1 MKRFLTAL
9 LCLLTISVF
18 SIAFADSSADR
29 GQKDQQEAVQKDDA
43 DRMMQ
48 EAKRL
53 PSTLIT
59 DEERPDVSADA
70 KAIDENPWQARYEEI
85 PSNTE

>member
-9 LCLLTISVF
+9 LCLLTIAVF
-18 SIAFADSSADR
+18 SIAFADSSADT
-29 GQKDQQEAVQKDDA
+29 GQKDQPKAVQNDDA

-48 EAKRL
+48 EAKRF

-59 DEERPDVSADA
+59 DEERTDISADA
-70 KAIDENPWQARYEEI
+70 QEIDVNPWQARYEDI